1 MLKLAKPYK
10 DQIEKAQIHVI
21 ENEEQY
27 KYLNVS
33 SYWDNFMSEIPDSD
47 WNSIIRLSVAEDKVL
62 GYFKALI
69 ARDTNDVS
77 SLTIVNFNLKTI
89 SFTFI
94 KDLETFIKYL
104 LEYKKFRK
112 IAFSVVVG
120 NPAERLYDKF
130 IEKYNGRVV
139 GVRKNDV
146 KLVDG
151 KYYDLKL
158 YELENALTI

>member
-1 MLKLAKPYK
+1 MLKLAKPYE
-10 DQIEKAQIHVI
+10 DQINKAKIHVI
-21 ENEEQY
+21 ENEEKY
-27 KYLNVS
+27 KFFNCS
-33 SYWDNFMSEIPDSD
+33 TYWDNQIFEIPDSD
-47 WNSIIRLSVAEDKVL
+47 WNSFVRISVGDDKVL
-62 GYFKALI
+62 GYFKANI
-69 ARDTNDVS
+69 VRDTYDVS
-77 SLTIVNFNLKTI
+77 SMVIVNFNLKKI

-94 KDLETFIKYL
+94 RDLEAFVNYL

-130 IEKYNGRVV
+130 IEKYNGRIV

-158 YELENALTI
+158 YEVFNPLV